1 MVADTIDAMTTV
13 RPYRGALSEADVRA
27 ELLKLRGEQFDPA
40 IVDTLLAS
48 PSGANYSH
56 RLNRNTQSRALSL
69 AARCWWGSLRGN
81 SWWKRHAI
89 V

>member
-13 RPYRGALSEADVRA
+13 RPYRGALSEADVKA

-48 PSGANYSH
+48 IEWRQIFTPAH
-56 RLNRNTQSRALSL
+56 RSTQSRGLSL
-69 AARCWWGSLRGN
+69 LRTGSSDR
-81 SWWKRHAI
+81 
-89 V
+89 